1 MHPLLLKID
10 GFFLS
15 FWRKISFFTLSRGPP
30 IPAGYIFLTQDRHIP
45 TFVSMIIELL
55 LVPSSD
61 PLEAVAGVRLDLP
74 GQPQPPHH
82 AELLLHRAAH
92 RLALTPLHKL
102 HNCTQDKITEVSD
115 LSSTHYLPFFFICGG
130 SEAARCGGGGAG
142 LPRLLTGSLSPAQSW
157 VLPAQH

>member
-1 MHPLLLKID
+1 MV
-10 GFFLS
+10 FLS
-15 FWRKISFFTLSRGPP
+15 FWRKISFFTLMLGATNSCRL
-30 IPAGYIFLTQDRHIP
+30 YIFDTRSPHSIP
-45 TFVSMIIELL
+45 TFVSMIIPLL